1 MDGDLL
7 SEMGDHLVKHG
18 DGVKDVAFTVQDCD
32 FLVQVCSQFWSK
44 HNSLLPILLFWPIEF
59 PHDMVPSESQRAR
72 RTDYK
77 GALHPGGQVRQS
89 QAGCASDGEKQSRLF
104 QQQKNPGVV
113 RPLLIL
119 LCLVQYGDTTHTF
132 VERTEYSG
140 LFLPGFHAPQF
151 KDALLDKL

>member
-1 MDGDLL
+1 
-7 SEMGDHLVKHG
+7 
-18 DGVKDVAFTVQDCD
+18 
-32 FLVQVCSQFWSK
+32 
-44 HNSLLPILLFWPIEF
+44 
-59 PHDMVPSESQRAR
+59 MVPSESQRAR

-119 LCLVQYGDTTHTF
+119 LCFVQYGDTTHTF